1 MAKLLV
7 SNGDNEFVGMLIE
20 SLATKHE
27 VVVSALVEDPE
38 FELDVPGVEVVGEP
52 GDETH
57 VLLTMPTDDGAAQ
70 RAMDLVDAVEDKH
83 LLFIA
88 NELDAEHHA
97 VMDHLKASDKPWTIV
112 HPVSMMDFS
121 FAALPPQITMAGVV
135 FGISGNTPI
144 GFVAASDIMRVLS
157 VIIAEP
163 GHEGQEYVCTGPEAI
178 DMPGVVAQLSE
189 VIGRKI
195 DYIDMPEDELK
206 SLMVQFGRQDPEV
219 IERLVMT
226 HLRAWRDGHADVVTT
241 TVAEIT
247 GQEPLSVG
255 QWFAE
260 HADDFSKSPSLAQRA
275 ASAVVKARYRD
286 RIMGSG

>member
-1 MAKLLV
+1 MPRLLV
-7 SNGDNEFVGMLIE
+7 SNADNEFVGMLIE
-20 SLATKHE
+20 SLATKHG
-27 VVVSALVEDPE
+27 VAVSALGGDPE
-38 FELDVPGVEVVGEP
+38 VPGVEVVGEP
-52 GDETH
+52 GEETH
-57 VLLTMPTDDGAAQ
+57 LLLTMPTDDGAAQ
-70 RAMDLVDAVEDKH
+70 RAKDLVDAVEGMH

-97 VMDHLKASDKPWTIV
+97 VMDHMKASGKPWTIV

-121 FAALPPQITMAGVV
+121 FAALPPQVSMAGVV

-157 VIIAEP
+157 VIIAES

-178 DMPGVVAQLSE
+178 DMPGVVAHLSA

-247 GQEPLSVG
+247 GQEPISVG

>member
-1 MAKLLV
+1 MPRLLV
-7 SNGDNEFVGMLIE
+7 SNGDNEFVGMLID
-20 SLATKHE
+20 SLATKHG
-27 VVVSALVEDPE
+27 VDVTPLVDAED
-38 FELDVPGVEVVGEP
+38 FEP
-52 GDETH
+52 GSHSH
-57 VLLTMPTDDGAAQ
+57 VLVTMPTDDQASA
-70 RAMDLVDAVEDKH
+70 RAKALVDALADEHV
-83 LLFIA
+83 LFIA
-88 NELDAEHHA
+88 NELDPEHHA
-97 VMDHLKASDKPWTIV
+97 VMDHIKASGLAWTIV

-135 FGISGNTPI
+135 FGISGTAPI
-144 GFVAASDIMRVLS
+144 GFVAASDIMHVLS
-157 VIIAEP
+157 VIIAES

-178 DMPGVVAQLSE
+178 DMPGVVAELSA

-195 DYIDMPEDELK
+195 DYINMPEDELK
-206 SLMVQFGRQDPEV
+206 TLMVQYGRQDPEV
-219 IERLVMT
+219 IERLVMS

-247 GQEPLSVG
+247 GQEPISVRE
-255 QWFAE
+255 WFAD